1 MTCEHPKPGSASGLG
16 RLADLSCL
24 DSSGPSCN
32 RGDKLIERFVCGRAA
47 GQEGR
52 WRADRGPRRRTGR
65 RGRLTP
71 LVVFA
76 LVAALGGCGGSRT
89 AADDVTALVDAPLLA
104 QPKLDVVATGLEQQG
119 ERLLMSAVVANRSKT
134 LDAREA
140 VVVLVAFDGEGR
152 PLAER
157 PRTLLSIPAA
167 SKVAVTASAVLEP
180 RAVAARV
187 TAHVGLPDAAVPRA
201 ADPLAAPAQ
210 DVQVRPEGD
219 AVLVSGLVDDRLYPV
234 PYSVDVVLSSRQ
246 PDRRERS
253 GRVSPEQRR
262 SDRSSSRAGRFRPA
276 STFSRPPPSLRF
288 CPRPTDA
295 SDHASACRRDR
306 ADAPVGAL
314 HRRL

>member
-1 MTCEHPKPGSASGLG
+1 MESRS
-16 RLADLSCL
+16 
-24 DSSGPSCN
+24 
-32 RGDKLIERFVCGRAA
+32 
-47 GQEGR
+47 
-52 WRADRGPRRRTGR
+52 RTTPPNGR

-76 LVAALGGCGGSRT
+76 LLAALGGCGGSRT
-89 AADDVTALVDAPLLA
+89 AADDVTALADAPLLS

-119 ERLLMSAVVANRSKT
+119 ERLLMSAVIANRSKT

-187 TAHVGLPDAAVPRA
+187 TAHVGLPDAAVTRA

-219 AVLVSGLVDDRLYPV
+219 AVLVSGLVDDRLYRV
-234 PYSVDVVLSSRQ
+234 PYSVDVVLSVG
-246 PDRRERS
+246 DRIVASARGEFRPSSGERS
-253 GRVSPEQRR
+253 KFVARGPLPGGLDLQSTAALVTIL
-262 SDRSSSRAGRFRPA
+262 PA
-276 STFSRPPPSLRF
+276 SDGRE
-288 CPRPTDA
+288 
-295 SDHASACRRDR
+295 
-306 ADAPVGAL
+306 
-314 HRRL
+314 